1 MNYYNYFTE
10 REEHFV
16 RKRGKHLLLSPLDWN
31 LIAAWRDAGVPLS
44 VAIRGID
51 IAVDKF
57 YARGD
62 KSRSKLNTLCYCH
75 DSVMAEYASHI
86 ESHVGESPAE
96 SSAQDDLDPAE
107 ITGYLSRIM
116 DEIRVFSEKHN
127 RQEGIARVLARLDE
141 ILHNI
146 ETADHIDSETLER
159 DLAIVDDLL
168 VAELKSAVAG
178 EQMDELEKEARK
190 DLKVYKK
197 RLPKETY
204 EKIRD
209 NFLREK
215 LHRLFGIGELSII
228 RL

>member
-1 MNYYNYFTE
+1 MARRRSAVE
-10 REEHFV
+10 RGNPRH
-16 RKRGKHLLLSPLDWN
+16 RYRGN
-31 LIAAWRDAGVPLS
+31 
-44 VAIRGID
+44 
-51 IAVDKF
+51 KF

-62 KSRSKLNTLCYCH
+62 KGRSKLNTLCYCH

-86 ESHVGESPAE
+86 ESHVGESPVE
-96 SSAQDDLDPAE
+96 SSAQDDLDRR

-127 RQEGIARVLARLDE
+127 RQEGSARVLARLDE

-146 ETADHIDSETLER
+146 ETAGHIDSETLER

-168 VAELKSAVAG
+168 VAELKSAAAG

-190 DLKVYKK
+190 DLRVYKK

-215 LHRLFGIGELSII
+215 LHRLFGIGELSIV